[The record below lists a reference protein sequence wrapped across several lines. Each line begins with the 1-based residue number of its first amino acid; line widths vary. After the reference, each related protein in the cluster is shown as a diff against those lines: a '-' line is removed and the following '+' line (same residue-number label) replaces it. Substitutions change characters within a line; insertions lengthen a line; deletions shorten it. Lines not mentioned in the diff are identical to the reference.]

1 MRTVLLKD
9 ENALAS
15 ALGGV
20 VVKAIK
26 RGQISPAERGHCG
39 HLPWFDGDGRQDDV
53 DGGARRKEC
62 DRLVVSG
69 SGAHRRSIVG

>member
-39 HLPWFDGDGRQDDV
+39 HLPPLDGIGRQDDV
-53 DGGARRKEC
+53 DGGVRRQKF
-62 DRLVVSG
+62 DHLVVSG
-69 SGAHRRSIVG
+69 SGAHSRSIVG